1 MSDNKIILLI
11 FGGMGGVQSGP
22 NMLTE
27 LQQAHRPNLNALVRK
42 SVCGLLHP
50 VGPGL
55 VPDPKTVL
63 RNLLGYGPGTTKAA
77 ARLSFNK
84 RFHRKAVIVSQDAA
98 SQKIARALAIPV
110 LDCEADPADCFAGI
124 AEAYDRYDFLVL
136 HIDAPAQF
144 GLGEYYEKIK
154 AIEELDFFVQ
164 ELVKLQPQV
173 IAVTG
178 DCSRPTALGKVTWH
192 PVPVM
197 IHSEYCRY
205 DAVQTFD
212 EVACLQGG
220 LGIISYRELMPLLL
234 AHSSY

>member
-1 MSDNKIILLI
+1 MSDKKIVLLI
-11 FGGMGGVQSGP
+11 IGGVGGVQSGP

-27 LQQAHRPNLNALVRK
+27 LQQSHRPNLNALVRK

-50 VGPGL
+50 VGPGI
-55 VPDPKTVL
+55 VPDKKTAL
-63 RNLLGYGPGTTKAA
+63 RNLLGYGAGTTKAA
-77 ARLSFNK
+77 ASLSFNK
-84 RFHRKAVIVSQDAA
+84 RYHRKTVLVSPDAA
-98 SQKIARALAIPV
+98 YQKVARALAIPV
-110 LDCEADPADCFAGI
+110 FRCDTDLAACFVSI
-124 AEAYDRYDFLVL
+124 TEVYDRYDFIIL
-136 HIDAPAQF
+136 HIDAPAHF
-144 GLGEYYEKIK
+144 SLGEYYEKIK

-178 DCSRPTALGKVTWH
+178 DYSQPTAMGKVTWH

-220 LGIISYRELMPLLL
+220 LGIISSRDLLPLLL
-234 AHSSY
+234 ANCSY